1 MPSTKKIQQTMT
13 EQGFTDELLSQ
24 FDFTEPKG
32 APPEPILA
40 IINRMDKLLTKEQG
54 LAVMEKQGCCKGGQR
69 DKHCKEFAK
78 LHKGK
83 TVAEK
88 LAHMFEGEHMVTP
101 KLNADGSFTIT
112 MEGY

>member
-1 MPSTKKIQQTMT
+1 MT